1 MKTPDT
7 TTDLPFNATGF
18 YRLLADKKLMASRS
32 QGSGISYLPPR
43 PYCPVSRASDMRWEP
58 LSGRGTVTAF
68 TVIKV
73 PPSHMVAAGYGRD
86 RPYACGVV
94 ALDEGPSI
102 SAQLFGFDVDN
113 PDSIAIGTA
122 VRAVFF
128 ERQVNGEPRTLLGFE
143 LISDTAPPSR

>member
-1 MKTPDT
+1 MTTTD

-18 YRLLADKKLMASRS
+18 YRLLADKKLMGCRS
-32 QGSGISYLPPR
+32 HSSGVLYLPPR
-43 PYCPVSRASDMRWEP
+43 PYCPVSGAADLRWEP
-58 LSGRGTVTAF
+58 LSGRGTLTAF

-73 PPSHMVAAGYGRD
+73 PPSHMVAVGYGRD

-102 SAQLFGFDVDN
+102 SAQLFGFDVDD
-113 PDSIAIGTA
+113 PASIAVGTA

-128 ERQVNGEPRTLLGFE
+128 ERDVDGESRTLLGFE
-143 LISDTAPPSR
+143 PVAE